1 MWNHEYVH
9 EQLWKEREADWN
21 AKVRRGDFVKWSPKR
36 VTKSAKKQ
44 LPLAK
49 SILRKIG
56 ML

>member
-1 MWNHEYVH
+1 MLNHEYVH

-21 AKVRRGDFVKWSPKR
+21 ARVRRGDFVKGSSKR
-36 VTKSAKKQ
+36 ITKLAKKQ